1 MSLATTDLGTIA
13 AWPLSFVPQ
22 NKPSIVT
29 TNFVTTRATPSV
41 ILKKTWTNVS
51 TIDADGLVTTV
62 AGADTATA
70 ALTLGGALCA
80 SGVGTFTPPRGITV
94 TVTHG
99 SSVVAQTFDFIGTDE
114 YGKTISETVTI
125 TATGTSKTATTAQ
138 AFKTITSATQTAAA
152 DASANSITVGDSK
165 VLGFSFKC
173 SSVNAQ
179 SEELNGASAASG
191 SLIAASASAGADAR
205 GTYTP
210 NGTPNGTNDWS
221 VWYISDDPV
230 TV

>member
-1 MSLATTDLGTIA
+1 MSLSTSDLGTIA

-29 TNFVTTRATPSV
+29 TNLSTLRATPTV
-41 ILKKTWTNVS
+41 ILKATYTNVS
-51 TIDADGLVTTV
+51 TIDPNGLVTTV
-62 AGADTATA
+62 AGADTTTSAL
-70 ALTLGGALCA
+70 ALTGALC
-80 SGVGTFTPPRGITV
+80 SGGVGTFTPPRGITV

-99 SSVVAQTFDFIGTDE
+99 SSIVAQAFDFIGTDQ

-125 TATGTSKTATTAQ
+125 TATGTSKTATTLQ

-152 DASANSITVGDSK
+152 NASGNSIIVGDSK
-165 VLGFSFKC
+165 VLGLPFKC
-173 SSVNAQ
+173 SSVVSVA
-179 SEELNGASAASG
+179 EELNGAAATAGTLVAAS
-191 SLIAASASAGADAR
+191 SAAGADAR

-210 NGTPNGTNDWS
+210 NGTANDTNDWA
-221 VWYISDDPV
+221 VWYLSDDPV